1 MALYQID
8 LHAHTTASDGRCTPS
23 GLVARAAGRGLRV
36 LGIADHDT
44 VAGIGE
50 AQGAGQELGVEIV
63 PAVEFSTRHEPEKH
77 FIGIHLLGYFI
88 NVRAPGLGEVIARVQ
103 QGRIDQK
110 VRQIKEL
117 QAFGFDVPVD
127 EVFAR
132 ASGVPGRPHI
142 AAVLMERNPGYFE
155 SIQQVFDEYLA
166 TYARAHVPRQFAL
179 TVGQAITVVK
189 EAGGLPVL
197 AHPAAY
203 DSHIDPVT
211 AVRNARAEGIEG
223 VEVFY
228 PYEQGHR
235 PHENIGASIDWVA
248 RMESLADE
256 LGLLKTGGTDF
267 HGRPYEEVDLGEVG
281 LTENQFAALKQG
293 WQTLRSQEL

>member
-1 MALYQID
+1 MALFQVD
-8 LHAHTTASDGRCTPS
+8 LHAHTTASDGRYTP
-23 GLVARAAGRGLRV
+23 GDLVARAAERGLRV

-44 VAGIGE
+44 IAGIGE
-50 AQGAGQELGVEIV
+50 ARRAGQERGVEIV

-77 FIGIHLLGYFI
+77 FVGIHLLGYFI
-88 NVRAPGLGEVIARVQ
+88 DAGAPGLVEVIARVQ
-103 QGRIDQK
+103 EGRIDQK
-110 VRQIKEL
+110 VRQIKAL
-117 QAFGFDVPVD
+117 QAFGFDLPVD

-142 AAVLMERNPGYFE
+142 AAVLMERNPGRFE
-155 SIQQVFDEYLA
+155 SIQQIFDEYLA
-166 TYARAHVPRQFAL
+166 AHARAHVPRQFAL

-189 EAGGLPVL
+189 EAGGLPVI

-203 DSHIDPVT
+203 DSYIDPVT
-211 AVRNARAEGIEG
+211 AVRNARAEGVEG

-235 PHENIGASIDWVA
+235 PPENSGADRDWIA

-267 HGRPYEEVDLGEVG
+267 HGRPHDGIDLGDMG
-281 LTENQFAALKQG
+281 LSETQFAALKQG
-293 WQTLRSQEL
+293 WRTLRSREF

>member
-8 LHAHTTASDGRCTPS
+8 LHAHTTASDGRYAPGS
-23 GLVARAAGRGLRV
+23 LAAHAAERGLRV

-44 VAGIGE
+44 VAGIG
-50 AQGAGQELGVEIV
+50 AARQAGQELGVEII

-88 NVRAPGLGEVIARVQ
+88 NVEAPGLVEVMTRVQ

-110 VRQIKEL
+110 VRQIKQL
-117 QAFGFDVPVD
+117 QAFGFDIPVN

-132 ASGVPGRPHI
+132 ASGMPGRPHI
-142 AAVLMERNPGYFE
+142 AAVLMERNPGRFE
-155 SIQQVFDEYLA
+155 GIQQIFDEYLA
-166 TYARAHVPRQFAL
+166 THARAHVPRQFAL
-179 TVGQAITVVK
+179 TVGQAIKVIK

-211 AVRNARAEGIEG
+211 VVRNARAEGVEG
-223 VEVFY
+223 VEVYY

-235 PHENIGASIDWVA
+235 PHENAGESSNWTV
-248 RMESLADE
+248 RMEDLADE

-267 HGRPYEEVDLGEVG
+267 HGRPHDGVELGDMG
-281 LTENQFAALKQG
+281 LTETQFTVLKQG
-293 WQTLRSQEL
+293 WQTLRAREF